1 MNSRESQPFIAG
13 LFIILRA
20 LVVAA
25 SAAAA
30 VAALMLAF
38 RYALPFLIA
47 CALAFLINP
56 IVVFIERKTRLP
68 RGAASFVVLFLFF
81 SLTIGTLLFFA
92 IVLIKGVSSFSRS
105 VPDEVQVLIGDIQT
119 FFFSNLLPSWEQ
131 AMHIFSGLPGVQQ
144 KAIQLNVESMAG
156 ALVGMLHDL
165 AGQLLANLTQFV
177 TTIPDTIISAIFIFL
192 ASFFLSKDSERIN
205 NHFHAFCAH
214 SPIGRPIDRV
224 LTELKKTCIGFVR
237 AQFLLVFM
245 TVVLVYAGLLIL
257 RVPHPLTIALI
268 TGIVDLIPY
277 LGTGAIFI
285 PWILYQ
291 FFTHHYF
298 FTISLTSLYIASII
312 QRQLMEPKIL
322 SVNIGIDP
330 LASLVS
336 IYFGFRWIGI
346 AGIVIGPLVLVVIKT
361 LYHTGTWQ
369 SIWYYILGKKA

>member
-13 LFIILRA
+13 LFIILRT

-25 SAAAA
+25 AAA
-30 VAALMLAF
+30 VTVAVLMLAF

-56 IVVFIERKTRLP
+56 IVVFIEKKTGLP

-81 SLTIGTLLFFA
+81 SLSIGVLLFFA
-92 IVLIKGVSSFSRS
+92 IALIKGVSSFSRS
-105 VPDEVQVLIGDIQT
+105 VPNEIQVLIGDMQT

-131 AMHIFSGLPGVQQ
+131 ALHIFSGLPSVQQ

-156 ALVGMLHDL
+156 TLVEMLNDL

-177 TTIPDTIISAIFIFL
+177 ATIPDTIISAVFIFL
-192 ASFFLSKDSERIN
+192 ASFFLSKDSERIKVR
-205 NHFHAFCAH
+205 FHAFSAH
-214 SPIGRPIDRV
+214 SSIGRPIDKV

-245 TVVLVYAGLLIL
+245 TVVIVYAGLLIL

-277 LGTGAIFI
+277 LGTGAVFI

-291 FFTHHYF
+291 FFMHHYF
-298 FTISLTSLYIASII
+298 FTISLTSLYIAAII
-312 QRQLMEPKIL
+312 QRQLVEPKIL

-336 IYFGFRWIGI
+336 IYFGFRWVGI
-346 AGIVIGPLVLVVIKT
+346 AGIIIGPLVLVVIKT
-361 LYHTGTWQ
+361 LYYAGTWQ
-369 SIWYYILGKKA
+369 AIWRYILGKKA

>member
-13 LFIILRA
+13 LFIILRT

-25 SAAAA
+25 ATA
-30 VAALMLAF
+30 VTVAVLMLAF

-56 IVVFIERKTRLP
+56 IVVFIEKKTGLP

-81 SLTIGTLLFFA
+81 SLSIGVLLFFA
-92 IVLIKGVSSFSRS
+92 IALIKGVSSFSRS
-105 VPDEVQVLIGDIQT
+105 VPNEIQVLIGDMQT

-131 AMHIFSGLPGVQQ
+131 ALHIFSGLPSVQQ

-156 ALVGMLHDL
+156 TLVEMLNDL

-177 TTIPDTIISAIFIFL
+177 ATIPDTIISAVFIFL
-192 ASFFLSKDSERIN
+192 ASFFLSKDSERIKVR
-205 NHFHAFCAH
+205 FHAFSAH
-214 SPIGRPIDRV
+214 SSIGRPIDKV

-245 TVVLVYAGLLIL
+245 TVVIVYAGLLIL

-277 LGTGAIFI
+277 LGTGAVFI

-291 FFTHHYF
+291 FFMHHYF
-298 FTISLTSLYIASII
+298 FTISLTSLYIAAII
-312 QRQLMEPKIL
+312 QRQLVEPKIL

-336 IYFGFRWIGI
+336 IYFGFRWVGI
-346 AGIVIGPLVLVVIKT
+346 AGIIIGPLVLVVIKT
-361 LYHTGTWQ
+361 LYYAGTWQ
-369 SIWYYILGKKA
+369 AIWRYILGKKA